1 MFCYTSLL
9 SVDFFCLFVLAGSL
23 LGLQLQSLSLEWW
36 LKSHFVLLALT
47 GLVGEYLIHVWLS
60 GQPETQTEFIHRI

>member
-1 MFCYTSLL
+1 MFCDTPLL

-23 LGLQLQSLSLEWW
+23 LGLQLQNLSLEWW

-47 GLVGEYLIHVWLS
+47 GLVGEDLIHVWLS